1 MKNGGKYIH
10 ICNIMD
16 EMKGDFYFKS
26 FEGLFQWVGV
36 SVLRIFKNSQSFLG
50 RETGEIENVNLII
63 NC

>member
-1 MKNGGKYIH
+1 
-10 ICNIMD
+10 MD